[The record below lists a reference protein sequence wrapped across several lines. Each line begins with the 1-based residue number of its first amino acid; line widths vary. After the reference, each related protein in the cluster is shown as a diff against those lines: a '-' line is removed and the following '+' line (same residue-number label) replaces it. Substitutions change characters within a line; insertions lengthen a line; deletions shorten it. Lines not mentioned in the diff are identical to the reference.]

1 MSRPLP
7 KASRATLWRRL
18 APAAASGIALLF
30 PGVARAEPHELRS
43 DVRVDAA
50 IALGLASAAVTLTAT
65 EGGFAPSRCRWCDED
80 GAGKDTRNAADRGA
94 RAALVRQ
101 NAGIAARVSDIYGL
115 ALLPASMVGMTILA
129 AVDERALDGTPVDLL
144 IVTEAVGLAVTTTQ
158 ITKFIALR
166 QRPYVHELPRAE
178 RDGPGAAGD
187 RYFSFF
193 SGHSAFTFAL
203 ATSAGMV
210 ASLRGYRAAPF
221 VWGVGLTLAASTA
234 YLRIAA
240 DKHYL
245 TDVLTGILVGSASG
259 LAVPLLHGRARGSAA
274 DGAPRVTDV
283 MSLGARF

>member
-166 QRPYVHELPRAE
+166 QRPDSMQVVGQDDQRIGLPWMKFTNAAYRSDQRIRVVNQQRRAPIPQRHGEKVSTAWDEVATIVHHARLPSAE
-178 RDGPGAAGD
+178 RGTRLRAAGL
-187 RYFSFF
+187 
-193 SGHSAFTFAL
+193 L
-203 ATSAGMV
+203 ATCYV
-210 ASLRGYRAAPF
+210 R
-221 VWGVGLTLAASTA
+221 
-234 YLRIAA
+234 
-240 DKHYL
+240 
-245 TDVLTGILVGSASG
+245 
-259 LAVPLLHGRARGSAA
+259 
-274 DGAPRVTDV
+274 
-283 MSLGARF
+283 